1 MSKRMLLL
9 NILLLVGCVYLG
21 RMVYQ
26 DFSEFDNTHKV
37 VAVEPESAENKGA
50 DSKALAVQSPS
61 PVTPS
66 ENMVISEKNLFLESR
81 SLQAA
86 TAVPV
91 PEVAPALNPKP
102 MLMGVAMV
110 GSEPR
115 AFVQNVRAQPG
126 QRSTK
131 ILKVGEAY
139 EGYKVAQIQRGRVEL
154 SYTSPSGN
162 VTTQVLDIN
171 DAANRAART
180 AARTPLTPS
189 QVISIGSQNAA
200 TVAAQQVPAIDD
212 QNRRVIR
219 TPFGDVTAPPGMQGA
234 PARAL
239 PINPANQN
247 RLLQQQEQQ
256 LQQQSQQQ
264 SQQSRTET
272 TPMRR
277 NEVIDEQGRR
287 VIRTPFGDIIRPME
301 TPPQSSPPTTIPPQ
315 PN

>member
-26 DFSEFDNTHKV
+26 DFSEFDETHKV
-37 VAVEPESAENKGA
+37 IAVEPESAENKGA
-50 DSKALAVQSPS
+50 DSKALTVQNPT

-86 TAVPV
+86 TAVPP

-102 MLMGVAMV
+102 ILMGVVMV

-115 AFVQNVRAQPG
+115 AFVQNLRAQPG

-131 ILKVGEAY
+131 ILKIGELY
-139 EGYKVAQIQRGRVEL
+139 EGYKVAQIQRSRVEL

-171 DAANRAART
+171 DVANRAAR
-180 AARTPLTPS
+180 AAAKTPLAPS
-189 QVISIGSQNAA
+189 QVISVGSQNAA
-200 TVAAQQVPAIDD
+200 AAAAAAAQQMPAIDE

-219 TPFGDVTAPPGMQGA
+219 TPFGDVTAPPGIQGA
-234 PARAL
+234 PARQL

-247 RLLQQQEQQ
+247 QLLQQQEQQ
-256 LQQQSQQQ
+256 LQQQSQQ
-264 SQQSRTET
+264 SRTQT

-287 VIRTPFGDIIRPME
+287 VIRTPFGDIIRPAE
-301 TPPQSSPPTTIPPQ
+301 VPTQSSPPTTIPPQ